1 MYWLIY
7 HHTFYLYVKKDAT
20 HILLLVHCCKLLNG
34 YTITKWPRLWYLGIL
49 LSYPIDQHAYPHWN
63 SKFAVYCCIDIF
75 FPFIKLFT
83 KFLSQYGRCKYCSKF
98 ENIIAFLVHI
108 IYCLTLFVF
117 YNNISKFIYD
127 FTINTLRCMT
137 QPKSYIPNVLKHISH
152 DVKENLNPKHLFTHV
167 Y

>member
-1 MYWLIY
+1 M
-7 HHTFYLYVKKDAT
+7 
-20 HILLLVHCCKLLNG
+20 HI
-34 YTITKWPRLWYLGIL
+34 
-49 LSYPIDQHAYPHWN
+49 PIEIQ
-63 SKFAVYCCIDIF
+63 KFAVYCCIDIF
-75 FPFIKLFT
+75 SPFMKLFT
-83 KFLSQYGRCKYCSKF
+83 KFLSQYGRSKYCSKF

-137 QPKSYIPNVLKHISH
+137 RPKSCIPGVLEKYNILSSTCHLLSDPICFLQQIVICCIFVFFSL
-152 DVKENLNPKHLFTHV
+152 VKFVN